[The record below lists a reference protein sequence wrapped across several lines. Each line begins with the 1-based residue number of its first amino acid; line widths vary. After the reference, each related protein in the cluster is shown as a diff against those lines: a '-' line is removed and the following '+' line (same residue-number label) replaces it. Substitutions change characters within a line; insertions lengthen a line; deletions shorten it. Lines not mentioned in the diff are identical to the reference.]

1 MSDRLIE
8 CATVDGAS
16 SDVPAACDA
25 LMMPSSAAN
34 SAATAPTE
42 AAKGGSCRVR
52 VNRIN
57 DPTPYA
63 TTTSAA
69 ASDVTAHVPGND

>member
-1 MSDRLIE
+1 MRDTLLA

-16 SDVPAACDA
+16 NEAPPTCAA
-25 LMMPSSAAN
+25 LMLLSSATN